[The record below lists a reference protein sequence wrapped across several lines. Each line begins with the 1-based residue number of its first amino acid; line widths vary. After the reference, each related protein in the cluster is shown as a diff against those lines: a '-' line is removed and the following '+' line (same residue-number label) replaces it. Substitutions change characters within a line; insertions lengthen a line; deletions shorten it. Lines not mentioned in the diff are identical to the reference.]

1 MSNMWKYIVGVVL
14 AAGAGIALYNAV
26 GEDGATVSASPPPA
40 RVESATSA
48 SASEMETVAQAPAPE
63 QEFGDIAVTADDFV
77 IGEASAPV
85 TIIEYASLSCPHCAA
100 FHNQVLPTL
109 KKDYIDTGKVRLV
122 YRDYPHN
129 NAAVAATM
137 MARCAPRERF
147 LGIVDLLFRSQ
158 DQWALSPDPEAGLS
172 RVARL
177 AGMSDQAFGA
187 CLKNEPVLKG
197 VIERRSAAANQYN
210 ISSIP
215 TLIVNGKKYAAGL
228 SLGDI
233 KAIIESMLPKS

>member
-26 GEDGATVSASPPPA
+26 GEDGTTVSASPPPA
-40 RVESATSA
+40 RVESATPP
-48 SASEMETVAQAPAPE
+48 SASELETVAQAPAPE
-63 QEFGDIAVTADDFV
+63 EEFGNIAVTADDFV
-77 IGEASAPV
+77 IGKASAPV

-137 MARCAPRERF
+137 MARCAP
-147 LGIVDLLFRSQ
+147 S
-158 DQWALSPDPEAGLS
+158 
-172 RVARL
+172 
-177 AGMSDQAFGA
+177 
-187 CLKNEPVLKG
+187 
-197 VIERRSAAANQYN
+197 
-210 ISSIP
+210 
-215 TLIVNGKKYAAGL
+215 
-228 SLGDI
+228 
-233 KAIIESMLPKS
+233 